1 MKLGRDR
8 NDYCAKA
15 AGKTAA
21 CYFEA
26 HMEVFAQERNRLWRD
41 IRGALAAG
49 QIVPYYQPI
58 VDLETGA
65 LVEFEALARWLHPEL
80 GIVLPARFIPIAE
93 ESALI
98 RELTEAI
105 LGSACRS
112 ALNWPQHIGLAVNL
126 SPLLLKDGSI
136 VARILAVVAAAGLV
150 PARLAI
156 ELTESAVIED
166 PQSARELLSL
176 LRQANIRIAL
186 DDFGIGSSSIYHLKD
201 WTSTS

>member
-1 MKLGRDR
+1 
-8 NDYCAKA
+8 
-15 AGKTAA
+15 
-21 CYFEA
+21 
-26 HMEVFAQERNRLWRD
+26 MEVFAQERNRLWRD

-80 GIVLPARFIPIAE
+80 GVVLPARFIPIAE

-98 RELTEAI
+98 RELTETI

-126 SPLLLKDGSI
+126 SPSLLKDGSI
-136 VARILAVVAAAGLV
+136 VARILTVVAAAGLV

-156 ELTESAVIED
+156 ELTESAVIEGSRA
-166 PQSARELLSL
+166 PRANCSHCCGRRISASRLTTSASA
-176 LRQANIRIAL
+176 LRAYPT
-186 DDFGIGSSSIYHLKD
+186 SSD